1 MTWIIS
7 ILAVIIIAEVV
18 FLWQLWTELDQ
29 SIKKNNQLK
38 DEQAKLEK
46 SFDEISDEIDDLK
59 NKNINLKTKYET
71 LKCAVKSL
79 GSDVEKIDKNEK
91 LHWVETTDSDGN
103 TSGCITIDPSDN
115 DIFVYQNSLE
125 WLCGDC

>member
-1 MTWIIS
+1 MDNIYFGS
-7 ILAVIIIAEVV
+7 YYYSRSCFSLA
-18 FLWQLWTELDQ
+18 TLDRIR
-29 SIKKNNQLK
+29 SKHKKNNQLK